1 MRFLFDLNHPA
12 HVHLLRHPYAA
23 LRARGHQCLVAAR
36 DKDVALQ
43 LLRGYAIPY
52 QVLAPLGRGLV
63 GQARELVVR
72 EWRFWRLARGFQPQL
87 ILGSSAHAARVARL
101 LGARSAILSEDD
113 ADAVPVFAWIA
124 YPLASA
130 IITPDCL
137 RDDHGRRHHTYPSY
151 HELFYLH
158 PNRFTPDPAVRTA
171 LGLGAGEPY
180 ALVRLSALAAHHDVG
195 VRGVGEELLRALVEL
210 TAGRLRLFITSE
222 KPLSA
227 ELEPLRIRLAPE
239 RMHDALA
246 FADFYLGDS
255 QTMTAE
261 AAVLGTPA
269 FRMSDWV
276 GRLSYLEDLQRYGLA
291 FGFRPGQER
300 LLLDQLGALLALPDR
315 RAQFAARRERL
326 LADKIDP
333 LPWFVDT
340 LEKLALETAT
350 GGGGFWGAKP
360 PA

>member
-1 MRFLFDLNHPA
+1 MRFVFDLNHPA
-12 HVHLLRHPYAA
+12 HVHLLRHPYHT
-23 LRARGHQCLVAAR
+23 LRARGHECLVAAR
-36 DKDVALQ
+36 DKDVALH
-43 LLRGYAIPY
+43 LLDHYAIPY

-63 GQARELVVR
+63 GQSRELVVR
-72 EWRFWRLARGFQPQL
+72 EWRFWRMARRFRPQL

-113 ADAVPVFAWIA
+113 ADAVKVFAWIA

-137 RDDHGRRHHTYPSY
+137 RDDHGRRHHTYASY

-158 PNRFTPDPAVRTA
+158 PNRFTPDPGVRSE
-171 LGLGAGEPY
+171 LGLGVEEPY

-195 VRGVGEELLRALVEL
+195 VRGVGEDLLRALIAAS
-210 TAGRLRLFITSE
+210 TGQRRLFITSE
-222 KPLSA
+222 KPLSP
-227 ELEPLRIRLAPE
+227 EFEPLRIRIAPE

-291 FGFRPGQER
+291 FGFRPGQESE
-300 LLLDQLGALLALPDR
+300 LLGKLAAVLALADR
-315 RAQFAARRERL
+315 REQFIARRQRM

-333 LPWFVDT
+333 LPWLVAT
-340 LEKLALETAT
+340 LETLAASAP
-350 GGGGFWGAKP
+350 GSPG
-360 PA
+360 